1 MAYSEAKV
9 IAGGL
14 AHIPIIIGIFW
25 LIRSYFNKRTNNF
38 ELAQKSTKVKPPIKK
53 VENKAVAN
61 NKVESKVSDT
71 KKLENK
77 VSDTKKLENK
87 VSDAIKPENKV
98 TKTNKVTNKVSD
110 AIKPENKVT
119 KTNKVTNKVSDAIKP
134 ENKSSESISSEIKT
148 VPPKTEENTKIDQ
161 KPLNKMKHADVP
173 VNTYRPKTP
182 FIGTVKENYSL
193 LKEGA
198 IGRVNHIT
206 FDLSG
211 GDPFLNYVEGQSV
224 GIMAAGEDTNGK
236 PHKLRLYSIASTRH
250 GDDFEGNTVSLCV
263 RQLQYEKDGQTI
275 NGVCS
280 TYLCDIKPGDQVKI
294 TGPVGKEMLLPEDED
309 ANIVML
315 ATGTGIAPMRA
326 YLRRMFEPSE
336 REKNNWNFKG
346 KAWLFMGAP
355 KSANLLYEEDL
366 QRYLQNYPDNF
377 KYTKAISREQQ
388 NTKGGRMYIQDRV
401 LESANE
407 LFNMIEDEKTHI
419 YLCGLK
425 GMEPGIDEAMTKAAE
440 EKGLNWA
447 ELRPQLRKAGRWHVE
462 TY

>member
-1 MAYSEAKV
+1 MVYSQAKV

-14 AHIPIIIGIFW
+14 AHIPIVIGVFYFIMTF
-25 LIRSYFNKRTNNF
+25 FNKRAIDYAEAN
-38 ELAQKSTKVKPPIKK
+38 KPKK
-53 VENKAVAN
+53 VEK
-61 NKVESKVSDT
+61 KVVKTEPKVKESSKV
-71 KKLENK
+71 NK
-77 VSDTKKLENK
+77 E
-87 VSDAIKPENKV
+87 A
-98 TKTNKVTNKVSD
+98 
-110 AIKPENKVT
+110 
-119 KTNKVTNKVSDAIKP
+119 
-134 ENKSSESISSEIKT
+134 
-148 VPPKTEENTKIDQ
+148 KTESPLKAENTSID
-161 KPLNKMKHADVP
+161 KKTMKKKHADVP
-173 VNTYRPKTP
+173 VNIYRPKTP
-182 FIGTVKENYSL
+182 FEGTVTGNYSL

-206 FDLSG
+206 FDLKES
-211 GDPFLNYVEGQSV
+211 DPFLNYVEGQSI
-224 GIMAAGEDTNGK
+224 GIMPAGEDANGK

-263 RQLQYEKDGQTI
+263 RQLQYEKDGETI

-280 TYLCDIKPGDQVKI
+280 TYLCDIKPGDKVKI
-294 TGPVGKEMLLPEDED
+294 TGPVGKEMLLPDEED

-326 YLRRMFEPSE
+326 YLRRMFEATE
-336 REKNNWNFKG
+336 KEKNKWNFKG

-366 QRYLQNYPDNF
+366 QRYLENYPENF

-407 LFNMIEDEKTHI
+407 IFNMIEDEKTHI

-425 GMEPGIDEAMTKAAE
+425 GMEPGIDEAMTKAAA
-440 EKGLNWA
+440 EKGLNWS
-447 ELRPQLRKAGRWHVE
+447 ELRPKLKKAGRWHVE

>member
-1 MAYSEAKV
+1 LIIFYKRNLKNVFTSKV

-14 AHIPIIIGIFW
+14 AHIPVVIAVFYFI
-25 LIRSYFNKRTNNF
+25 LTTFNKRALKF
-38 ELAQKSTKVKPPIKK
+38 VEQTKTKKPEAKVVEPKK
-53 VENKAVAN
+53 VAVSKA
-61 NKVESKVSDT
+61 EPSKIET
-71 KKLENK
+71 
-77 VSDTKKLENK
+77 
-87 VSDAIKPENKV
+87 
-98 TKTNKVTNKVSD
+98 
-110 AIKPENKVT
+110 
-119 KTNKVTNKVSDAIKP
+119 
-134 ENKSSESISSEIKT
+134 
-148 VPPKTEENTKIDQ
+148 PKTETQ
-161 KPLNKMKHADVP
+161 KVVKKKHADVP
-173 VNTYRPKTP
+173 VNIYRPKTP
-182 FIGTVKENYSL
+182 YEGTVIENYSL

-206 FDLSG
+206 FDLKDS
-211 GDPFLNYVEGQSV
+211 DPFLNYVEGQSI
-224 GIMAAGEDTNGK
+224 GIMPAGEDANGK

-250 GDDFEGNTVSLCV
+250 GDNFNGNTVSLCV
-263 RQLQYEKDGQTI
+263 RQLQYEKDGETI

-280 TYLCDIKPGDQVKI
+280 TYLCDIKPGDKVKI
-294 TGPVGKEMLLPEDED
+294 TGPVGKEMLLPDEED

-326 YLRRMFEPSE
+326 YLRRMFEPTE
-336 REKNNWNFKG
+336 KEKNKWNFKG

-366 QRYLQNYPDNF
+366 QRYLTDYPDNF

-388 NTKGGRMYIQDRV
+388 NSKGGRMYIQDRV

-440 EKGLNWA
+440 EKGLNWS
-447 ELRPQLRKAGRWHVE
+447 ELRPQLKKAGRWHVE

>member
-1 MAYSEAKV
+1 MYSQAKV

-14 AHIPIIIGIFW
+14 AHIPVVIAVFYFI
-25 LIRSYFNKRTNNF
+25 LTTFNKRALKF
-38 ELAQKSTKVKPPIKK
+38 VEETKTKKPEPKAVEPKKPAVSK
-53 VENKAVAN
+53 VEN
-61 NKVESKVSDT
+61 SKI
-71 KKLENK
+71 E
-77 VSDTKKLENK
+77 
-87 VSDAIKPENKV
+87 A
-98 TKTNKVTNKVSD
+98 
-110 AIKPENKVT
+110 
-119 KTNKVTNKVSDAIKP
+119 
-134 ENKSSESISSEIKT
+134 
-148 VPPKTEENTKIDQ
+148 PKTETSKVA
-161 KPLNKMKHADVP
+161 KKKHADVP
-173 VNTYRPKTP
+173 VNIYRPKTP
-182 FIGTVKENYSL
+182 FEGTVIENYSL

-206 FDLSG
+206 FDLKDS
-211 GDPFLNYVEGQSV
+211 DPFLNYVEGQSI
-224 GIMAAGEDTNGK
+224 GIMPAGEDANGK

-250 GDDFEGNTVSLCV
+250 GDDFNGNTVSLCV
-263 RQLQYEKDGQTI
+263 RQLQYEKDGETI

-280 TYLCDIKPGDQVKI
+280 TYLCDIKPGDKVKI
-294 TGPVGKEMLLPEDED
+294 TGPVGKEMLLPDEED

-326 YLRRMFEPSE
+326 YLRRMFEPTE
-336 REKNNWNFKG
+336 KEKNKWNFKG

-366 QRYLQNYPDNF
+366 QRYIADNPDNF

-425 GMEPGIDEAMTKAAE
+425 GMEPGIDEAMSKAAE
-440 EKGLNWA
+440 EKGLNWS
-447 ELRPQLRKAGRWHVE
+447 ELRPQLKKAGRWHVE

>member
-1 MAYSEAKV
+1 MYSQAKV

-14 AHIPIIIGIFW
+14 AHIPVVIAVFYFI
-25 LIRSYFNKRTNNF
+25 LTTFNKRALKF
-38 ELAQKSTKVKPPIKK
+38 VEEAKTKKPEVKAVETKK
-53 VENKAVAN
+53 VAV
-61 NKVESKVSDT
+61 SKI
-71 KKLENK
+71 E
-77 VSDTKKLENK
+77 
-87 VSDAIKPENKV
+87 A
-98 TKTNKVTNKVSD
+98 
-110 AIKPENKVT
+110 
-119 KTNKVTNKVSDAIKP
+119 
-134 ENKSSESISSEIKT
+134 
-148 VPPKTEENTKIDQ
+148 PKTEDPKTEAPKIV
-161 KPLNKMKHADVP
+161 KKKHADVP
-173 VNTYRPKTP
+173 VNIYRPKTP
-182 FIGTVKENYSL
+182 YEGTVIENYSL

-206 FDLSG
+206 FDLKDS
-211 GDPFLNYVEGQSV
+211 DPFLNYVEGQSI
-224 GIMAAGEDTNGK
+224 GIMPAGEDANGK

-250 GDDFEGNTVSLCV
+250 GDDFNGNTVSLCV
-263 RQLQYEKDGQTI
+263 RQLQYEKDGETI

-280 TYLCDIKPGDQVKI
+280 TYLCDIKPGDKVKI
-294 TGPVGKEMLLPEDED
+294 TGPVGKEMLLPDEED

-326 YLRRMFEPSE
+326 YLRRMFEPTE
-336 REKNNWNFKG
+336 KEKNKWNFKG

-366 QRYLQNYPDNF
+366 QRYIAENPDNF

-440 EKGLNWA
+440 EKGLNWS
-447 ELRPQLRKAGRWHVE
+447 ELRPQLKKAGRWHVE

>member
-25 LIRSYFNKRTNNF
+25 LIRSYFNKRINNF
-38 ELAQKSTKVKPPIKK
+38 DLAQKPAKVKPALKK
-53 VENKAVAN
+53 VENKVSEN
-61 NKVESKVSDT
+61 NKVVSKVSDT
-71 KKLENK
+71 KKVEIK
-77 VSDTKKLENK
+77 VNDPKKLENK
-87 VSDAIKPENKV
+87 IPQ
-98 TKTNKVTNKVSD
+98 TNKVTNKSSD
-110 AIKPENKVT
+110 TEKL
-119 KTNKVTNKVSDAIKP
+119 
-134 ENKSSESISSEIKT
+134 ENKSSKSISSEIKT
-148 VPPKTEENTKIDQ
+148 VPPKTEENTKIEQ

-182 FIGTVKENYSL
+182 FVGTVKENYSL

-206 FDLSG
+206 FDLKG

-224 GIMAAGEDTNGK
+224 GIMAAGEDANGK

-263 RQLQYEKDGQTI
+263 RQLQYEKEGQTI

-280 TYLCDIKPGDQVKI
+280 TYLCDIKPGEKVKI

-366 QRYLQNYPDNF
+366 QRYLENYPDNF

-407 LFNMIEDEKTHI
+407 LFNMIEDDKTHI

-425 GMEPGIDEAMTKAAE
+425 GMEPGIDEAMTKAAK
-440 EKGLNWA
+440 EKGLDWA

>member
-1 MAYSEAKV
+1 MYSQAKV

-14 AHIPIIIGIFW
+14 AHIPVVIAIFYFI
-25 LIRSYFNKRTNNF
+25 LTTFNKRALEFVEEAKT
-38 ELAQKSTKVKPPIKK
+38 KKTKTKVVEPKK
-53 VENKAVAN
+53 VA
-61 NKVESKVSDT
+61 
-71 KKLENK
+71 
-77 VSDTKKLENK
+77 
-87 VSDAIKPENKV
+87 V
-98 TKTNKVTNKVSD
+98 TKTE
-110 AIKPENKVT
+110 A
-119 KTNKVTNKVSDAIKP
+119 
-134 ENKSSESISSEIKT
+134 
-148 VPPKTEENTKIDQ
+148 PKTEAPKTEAPKTEAPKVV
-161 KPLNKMKHADVP
+161 KKKHADVP
-173 VNTYRPKTP
+173 VNIYRPKTP
-182 FIGTVKENYSL
+182 YEGTVIENYSL

-206 FDLSG
+206 FDLKDS
-211 GDPFLNYVEGQSV
+211 DPFLNYVEGQSI
-224 GIMAAGEDTNGK
+224 GIMPAGEDANGK

-250 GDDFEGNTVSLCV
+250 GDNFNGNTVSLCV
-263 RQLQYEKDGQTI
+263 RQLQYEKDGETI

-280 TYLCDIKPGDQVKI
+280 TYLCDIKPGDKVKI
-294 TGPVGKEMLLPEDED
+294 TGPVGKEMLLPDEED

-326 YLRRMFEPSE
+326 YLRRMFEATE
-336 REKNNWNFKG
+336 KEKNKWNFKG

-366 QRYLQNYPDNF
+366 QRYLTDYPDNF

-388 NTKGGRMYIQDRV
+388 NSKGGRMYIQDRV

-407 LFNMIEDEKTHI
+407 LFNMIESEKTHI

-440 EKGLNWA
+440 EKGLKWS
-447 ELRPQLRKAGRWHVE
+447 ELRPQLKKAGRWHVE

>member
-25 LIRSYFNKRTNNF
+25 LIRSYFNKRINNF
-38 ELAQKSTKVKPPIKK
+38 DLAQKPAKVKPALKK
-53 VENKAVAN
+53 VENKASEN
-61 NKVESKVSDT
+61 NKVVSKVSDT
-71 KKLENK
+71 KKVEIK
-77 VSDTKKLENK
+77 VNDPKKLENK
-87 VSDAIKPENKV
+87 IPQ
-98 TKTNKVTNKVSD
+98 TNKVPNKSSD
-110 AIKPENKVT
+110 IEKL
-119 KTNKVTNKVSDAIKP
+119 
-134 ENKSSESISSEIKT
+134 ENKSSKSISSEIKT
-148 VPPKTEENTKIDQ
+148 VPPKTEENTKIEQ

-182 FIGTVKENYSL
+182 FVGTVKENYSL

-211 GDPFLNYVEGQSV
+211 GDPFLKYVEGQSI
-224 GIMAAGEDTNGK
+224 GIMADGEDANGK

-250 GDDFEGNTVSLCV
+250 GDDFAGNTVSLCV
-263 RQLQYEKDGQTI
+263 RQLQYEKEGQTI

-280 TYLCDIKPGDQVKI
+280 TYLCDIKPGDKVKI
-294 TGPVGKEMLLPEDED
+294 TGPVGKEMLLPEDEN

-326 YLRRMFEPSE
+326 YLRKMFEPSE
-336 REKNNWNFKG
+336 REKNNWNFRG

-366 QRYLQNYPDNF
+366 QRYLAKYPDNF

-388 NTKGGRMYIQDRV
+388 NSKGGRMYIQDRV

-407 LFNMIEDEKTHI
+407 LFNLIEDEKTHI

-425 GMEPGIDEAMTKAAE
+425 GMEPGIDEAMTKAAQ
-440 EKGLNWA
+440 EKGLNWS